1 MTIVGL
7 VVICVCGSVSAAE
20 TRDAWVEVR
29 SLHFVVVSNED
40 TERARAVAEDFETV
54 RAVAR
59 RAMPRMRVDPRQPI
73 VILAVRNEQ
82 SLRELLPQFWE
93 RRGLRPAG
101 VFQRGPHTHQIAL
114 RVDTSRRERYERVFH
129 EYFHLLTRLNL
140 PWAPAWFN
148 EGLSEF
154 WGQTLVRDR
163 VVETGRPARHHL
175 QFLKAAAPLP
185 LEELLAMDRHPHETD
200 PDKTSI
206 FYAQSWA
213 LTHYLM
219 VGMTDESSG
228 DTGRA
233 LAVYLDRLE
242 RGLEPL
248 EAAAQAFGDLEQ
260 LEATL
265 RDYVRSKRWRS
276 LKISVPETATADPD
290 SAISSAAAFQVRAL
304 PDADALAVRGA
315 FLVNGQRPRA
325 AHPLLVEALELDPS
339 QSLAH
344 ESLGY
349 LHFRL
354 NEHDAA
360 ATWFRRAIALD
371 PGSYLSHYYSAILAR
386 ATGNADASPQTEHHL
401 RRTIELNPTFAPAY
415 ARLSALSARDAT
427 RRRMNEAVALARQAV
442 TLEPDNAGY
451 WVDLGQ
457 LQLSLDRTDDA
468 RDAAERGLAVAR
480 SANTKELAAS
490 FMRRVE
496 QQARLAETRE
506 NR

>member
-29 SLHFVVVSNED
+29 STHFVVVSNED

-59 RAMPRMRVDPRQPI
+59 QAMPRMRLDPRQPI

-114 RVDTSRRERYERVFH
+114 RVDTSRHERYQRVFH

-154 WGQTLVRDR
+154 WGQTLVRGR
-163 VVETGRPARHHL
+163 AVETGRPARHHL
-175 QFLKAAAPLP
+175 QFLTAAAPLP

-219 VGMTDESSG
+219 VGMVGESSG
-228 DTGRA
+228 NTGRA

-248 EAAAQAFGDLEQ
+248 EAAEQAFGDLEQ
-260 LEATL
+260 LEAEL

-276 LKISVPETATADPD
+276 LKVSVPKTAPANAD
-290 SAISSAAAFQVRAL
+290 SNAAAFEVRTL
-304 PDADALAVRGA
+304 SDADALAVRGT

-325 AHPLLVEALELDPS
+325 AHPLLAEALELDPD
-339 QSLAH
+339 QALAH

-354 NEHDAA
+354 NEHDTAA
-360 ATWFRRAIALD
+360 IWFRRAIALD
-371 PGSYLSHYYSAILAR
+371 PGSHLSHYYSAILTR
-386 ATGNADASPQTEHHL
+386 ATGNADASAQAERHL
-401 RRTIELNPTFAPAY
+401 RRTLELNPTFAPAY
-415 ARLSALSARDAT
+415 ARLSALCARDET
-427 RRRMNEAVALARQAV
+427 RTRMDEAVALASQAV
-442 TLEPDNAGY
+442 TLEPDNVGY

-457 LQLSLDRTDDA
+457 LQLSLDRPDDA

-480 SANTKELAAS
+480 GANTKELAAS

-496 QQARLAETRE
+496 QQARLTETRE
-506 NR
+506 SL